1 MPIFRLGS
9 LQNGDNC
16 KASADIGDA
25 INTACRNKSEIP
37 WDIFGVK
44 TVGCMFAKDAT
55 LFIGQRQWPL
65 FPYLVVAAL
74 AKPFQRIRCQLFA
87 ALGSFGLGGQDQIQF
102 ALGKFFFELGGSG

>member
-1 MPIFRLGS
+1 MIAAQAAQTAALSAKHDGKLLMGGQCANLDIAFAS
-9 LQNGDNC
+9 

-55 LFIGQRQWPL
+55 LFIGQRQWQKPQRQMPKRDKL
-65 FPYLVVAAL
+65 FW
-74 AKPFQRIRCQLFA
+74 R
-87 ALGSFGLGGQDQIQF
+87 
-102 ALGKFFFELGGSG
+102 